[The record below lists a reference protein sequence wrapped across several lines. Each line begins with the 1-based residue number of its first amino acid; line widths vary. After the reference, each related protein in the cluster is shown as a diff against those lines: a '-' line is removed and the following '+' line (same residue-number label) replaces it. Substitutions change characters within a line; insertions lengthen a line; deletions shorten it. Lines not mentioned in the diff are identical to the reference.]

1 MEGDIMSKIALI
13 VNEMQNDYLW
23 EKRKDK
29 FPYDTAPLLDAVNAA
44 IDRVH
49 AAGGDV
55 LYLTQIFP
63 DTPSNHIIFGYC
75 ITGTEG
81 AALHADLHIVSE
93 HCFEK
98 NVSDLFAD
106 AKFREF
112 VTAQGYDE
120 LHFCGIDECACIAA
134 TAKTA
139 AASGMRA
146 VILEN
151 GTATRFDVRKKAVTR
166 AELKAAGVIYQKEE
180 TV

>member
-1 MEGDIMSKIALI
+1 MSKIALI

-151 GTATRFDVRKKAVTR
+151 GTATRFDARKKAITR

>member
-1 MEGDIMSKIALI
+1 MAKTALI

-29 FPYDTAPLLDAVNAA
+29 FPYDTAALLYAVNAA
-44 IDRVH
+44 IDSVQ

-55 LYLTQIFP
+55 ICLSQIFP

-81 AALHADLHIVSE
+81 AKLHPDLHTASA

-112 VTAQGYDE
+112 VEARGYDT
-120 LHFCGIDECACIAA
+120 LLFCGIDECGCIGA
-134 TAKTA
+134 TAKA
-139 AASGMRA
+139 AAAAGMHA
-146 VILEN
+146 VILSKS
-151 GTATRFDVRKKAVTR
+151 TATRFDTRKKALTR
-166 AELKAAGVIYQKEE
+166 AELKAAGVAYQEE
-180 TV
+180 P

>member
-1 MEGDIMSKIALI
+1 MAKTALI

-44 IDRVH
+44 IDSVQ

-55 LYLTQIFP
+55 LYISQIFP

-81 AALHADLHIVSE
+81 AKLHAGLHIVSE
-93 HCFEK
+93 HGFEK

-112 VTAQGYDE
+112 VEAQGYDE
-120 LHFCGIDECACIAA
+120 LLFCGIDECGCIAA
-134 TAKTA
+134 TAKA
-139 AASGMRA
+139 AAAAGLRA
-146 VILEN
+146 VILSKS
-151 GTATRFDVRKKAVTR
+151 TATRFDTRKKSATR
-166 AELKAAGVIYQKEE
+166 AELKAAGVIYQEAP
-180 TV
+180 

>member
-1 MEGDIMSKIALI
+1 MAKTALI

-29 FPYDTAPLLDAVNAA
+29 FPYDTAALLDAVNAA
-44 IDRVH
+44 IDSVQ

-55 LYLTQIFP
+55 LYLSQIFP

-81 AALHADLHIVSE
+81 AKLHSDLHIVSA

-106 AKFREF
+106 AKFRDF
-112 VTAQGYDE
+112 VSSQGYDE
-120 LHFCGIDECACIAA
+120 LLFCGIDECGCMAA
-134 TAKTA
+134 TAKA
-139 AASGMRA
+139 AAAAGMRA
-146 VILEN
+146 VILSKS
-151 GTATRFDVRKKAVTR
+151 TATRFDLRKKGATR
-166 AELKAAGVIYQKEE
+166 AELKAAGVTYQEE
-180 TV
+180 P